1 MRNKRR
7 TGVSVG
13 CLIALLVNCV
23 SGYAQS
29 NQQQPPKEP
38 ARVGGVVVG
47 PQGEGQR
54 MEVRIERDGGPF
66 PPGAEFVVGPPG
78 FGNTFSFVSTEMS
91 FDTKVVKGVPFS
103 ADAVNESTQTLSDGN
118 RIVRRTST
126 SLYRDNEGRTRRE
139 QSLGGV
145 GPWATAGDGP
155 QRVFIND
162 PVSGFNYVL
171 DPRAQV
177 ARKITAP
184 RLRTAAPAMTRS
196 TAGPGQPPGA
206 ITLSGGVLQ
215 GAALKKF
222 QPEYPPIAKAAGAEG
237 AVQVMVVINETG
249 QVEVAQVVSG
259 HPLLR
264 EAALEAAK
272 KWVFK
277 PTELSGKPVKVQG
290 TLTFN
295 FTLDKPKA
303 PGEQPMVV
311 RTDMSNVEKMET
323 RKESLGK
330 QKFEGVEAEG
340 ERTVNTIPAGAIGNE
355 RPIEIVFERWYS
367 PELQTVIMTRHS
379 DPRTGE
385 NVYRLVNVNRSE
397 PAAHLFTVPSD
408 YTVKEE
414 PGEVRTM
421 MRKLQD
427 EK

>member
-1 MRNKRR
+1 
-7 TGVSVG
+7 
-13 CLIALLVNCV
+13 
-23 SGYAQS
+23 
-29 NQQQPPKEP
+29 
-38 ARVGGVVVG
+38 
-47 PQGEGQR
+47 
-54 MEVRIERDGGPF
+54 
-66 PPGAEFVVGPPG
+66 
-78 FGNTFSFVSTEMS
+78 
-91 FDTKVVKGVPFS
+91 
-103 ADAVNESTQTLSDGN
+103 
-118 RIVRRTST
+118 
-126 SLYRDNEGRTRRE
+126 
-139 QSLGGV
+139 
-145 GPWATAGDGP
+145 
-155 QRVFIND
+155 
-162 PVSGFNYVL
+162 
-171 DPRAQV
+171 
-177 ARKITAP
+177 
-184 RLRTAAPAMTRS
+184 MTRS
-196 TAGPGQPPGA
+196 AVGPGQPPGA

-295 FTLDKPKA
+295 FTLDKPKP
-303 PGEQPMVV
+303 PGEETMVL
-311 RTDMSNVEKMET
+311 RTATSNVEKMET

-397 PAAHLFTVPSD
+397 PAAHLFTIPSD

-421 MRKLQD
+421 MRKLQE